1 MSNYITFSFEL
12 DTRAMT
18 HLKEKSH
25 YNKNYYKL
33 DLSVYGDY
41 ITPELC
47 NILYEE
53 FDEFSE
59 TYTYTLGF
67 FNGDTLTSYGDNFVR
82 CFTWTETNSIGIQVG
97 GIEV

>member
-1 MSNYITFSFEL
+1 MPRYMTFSFEL

-18 HLKEKSH
+18 HLKDVSS
-25 YNKNYYKL
+25 YNHNYYKL

-41 ITPELC
+41 ITPAMC
-47 NILYEE
+47 DVLYEE

-59 TYTYTLGF
+59 TYTYTLGYF
-67 FNGDTLTSYGDNFVR
+67 SCEPDYGDTFIR
-82 CFTWTETNSIGIQVG
+82 CFTWTETNSVGIQVG

>member
-1 MSNYITFSFEL
+1 MSRYMAFSFEL

-18 HLKEKSH
+18 HLKDKSH
-25 YNKNYYKL
+25 YNKNYFKL

-67 FNGDTLTSYGDNFVR
+67 FTGDAFTGDTFVR
-82 CFTWTETNSIGIQVG
+82 CFTWTETNSIGIHAG
-97 GIEV
+97 GVEA

>member
-12 DTRAMT
+12 DQRAMT
-18 HLKEKSH
+18 HLKDKSR

-47 NILYEE
+47 NILLEE

-59 TYTYTLGF
+59 TYTYTLGYF
-67 FNGDTLTSYGDNFVR
+67 EGVDFVR

>member
-1 MSNYITFSFEL
+1 MSNYMTFSFEL
-12 DTRAMT
+12 DRRAMT
-18 HLKEKSH
+18 HLKEKST

-33 DLSVYGDY
+33 DLSAYGDY

-59 TYTYTLGF
+59 TYTYTLGYF
-67 FNGDTLTSYGDNFVR
+67 SCEPYYGDTFIR
-82 CFTWTETNSIGIQVG
+82 CFTWTETNSLGIHVG
-97 GIEV
+97 GSEV

>member
-1 MSNYITFSFEL
+1 MSNYMTFSFEL
-12 DTRAMT
+12 DRRAMT
-18 HLKEKSH
+18 HLKDKST

-53 FDEFSE
+53 FEEFSE

-67 FNGDTLTSYGDNFVR
+67 FTGDAFTGDTFVR
-82 CFTWTETNSIGIQVG
+82 CFTWTETNSLGIHTG
-97 GIEV
+97 GTEV

>member
-1 MSNYITFSFEL
+1 MSNYMTFSFEL
-12 DTRAMT
+12 DQRAMT
-18 HLKEKSH
+18 HLKDKST

-53 FDEFSE
+53 FEEFSE

-67 FNGDTLTSYGDNFVR
+67 FTGDAFTGDTFVR
-82 CFTWTETNSIGIQVG
+82 CFTWTETNSLGIHTG